1 VTNSG
6 VAEKGRKER
15 NLAFLS
21 KCQDSSFAA
30 FHDSYASSLLVR
42 QLIDEITPSTACL
55 VCGRGSEERE
65 RERDG

>member
-42 QLIDEITPSTACL
+42 QLIDEITPSKA
-55 VCGRGSEERE
+55 
-65 RERDG
+65 